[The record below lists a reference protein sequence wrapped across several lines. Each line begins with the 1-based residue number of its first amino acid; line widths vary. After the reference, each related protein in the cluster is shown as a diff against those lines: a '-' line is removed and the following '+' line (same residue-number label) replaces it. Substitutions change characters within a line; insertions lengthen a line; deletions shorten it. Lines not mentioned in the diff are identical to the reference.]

1 MAFKRKQKRNRKYF
15 GTRSHGKGNA
25 KNRRG
30 SGSKGGWGRAGMH
43 KHRFSYA
50 TTHDREWMMYGG
62 RRGFSNPTAKFV
74 DTINLYGIESLAQA
88 GKLEKKGQM
97 FAFSFDGKIL
107 GCGLLSHAIEI
118 SANAASEK
126 AIERITAAGGK
137 FIQLQAE
144 EKDAESKKK
153 A

>member
-1 MAFKRKQKRNRKYF
+1 MTFKRKSKRNRKYF

-50 TTHDREWMMYGG
+50 TTHEREWMMYGG
-62 RRGFSNPTAKFV
+62 RRGFSNPTTKV
-74 DTINLYGIESLAQA
+74 VQTINLYNIESMVDA
-88 GKLEKKGQM
+88 GKLEKKGAM
-97 FAFSFDGKIL
+97 FSFSFDGKIL
-107 GCGLLSHAIEI
+107 GCGILSHAVEV
-118 SANAASEK
+118 SANSASEK
-126 AIERITAAGGK
+126 AIERIKAAGGK
-137 FIQLQAE
+137 FIQLRAE
-144 EKDAESKKK
+144 EADAEPKTK